1 MKLGVPEL
9 LIILAV
15 IVLLFGPTQIPR
27 LTKMIGKGVKNFRSG
42 MSDED
47 KDDDSEDDEKKSEK
61 KSDKKSAKKSKKA
74 DKDADE
80 EE

>member
-1 MKLGVPEL
+1 MKFGVPEL

-42 MSDED
+42 MNED
-47 KDDDSEDDEKKSEK
+47 DDDDSETEKKSET
-61 KSDKKSAKKSKKA
+61 KSDKKAKKSKKA
-74 DKDADE
+74 DKESDE

>member
-1 MKLGVPEL
+1 MKFGVPEL

-42 MSDED
+42 MNED
-47 KDDDSEDDEKKSEK
+47 DDDDSETEKKSET
-61 KSDKKSAKKSKKA
+61 KSDKKVKKSKKA
-74 DKDADE
+74 DKESDE

>member
-1 MKLGVPEL
+1 MKFGVPEL

-42 MSDED
+42 MNDDE
-47 KDDDSEDDEKKSEK
+47 DDDSETEKKSET
-61 KSDKKSAKKSKKA
+61 KSDKKAKKSKKA
-74 DKDADE
+74 DKESDE

>member
-1 MKLGVPEL
+1 MKFGVPEL

-42 MSDED
+42 MNEDE
-47 KDDDSEDDEKKSEK
+47 DDDSETEKKSET
-61 KSDKKSAKKSKKA
+61 KSDKKAKKSKKA
-74 DKDADE
+74 DKESDE